1 MSVFK
6 SKKSAPYYW
15 YDFQISGRRFHGSTR
30 STNRREAEKIEAQE
44 HERAQALVK
53 AARHAAV
60 SLQIDHV
67 AERYWN
73 ERGQYH
79 SGSDNTSRDVA
90 RLVEYFGKGRLL
102 TEITEADV
110 AKLVAWRRGHRV
122 PRSPKAKVKVAPLI
136 TPATVN
142 RTTTGAL
149 RTLFAFAKGEG
160 VRFDHEP
167 NWLRHMLAKPEERLR
182 ELHDD
187 EAERID
193 AAMRADYVAFFDFVR
208 ATGMRQRECV
218 SLLWSEVNWGTRQI
232 VKLGKGGRRITF
244 PITAAIRAIL
254 WPLQRHHAE
263 SVFTYVA
270 VRTLKGRMVKGRRYP
285 MTMSGVKTRWRRLR
299 KAAGVTDF
307 RFHDFRHDFATKLL
321 RQTGNLKLVSR
332 ALNHADLK
340 TTARYAHVLNED
352 VAAAVEQAAKSRE
365 KPRGLV
371 RRVK

>member
-1 MSVFK
+1 MSVYK
-6 SKKSAPYYW
+6 SKKSAPYWW
-15 YDFQISGRRFHGSTR
+15 YDFQISGQRFHGSTR

-44 HERAQALVK
+44 REHAHALVK

-79 SGSDNTSRDVA
+79 SGADNTSRDLA
-90 RLVEYFGKGRLL
+90 RLVKYFSPSKLL
-102 TEITEADV
+102 TDIDDAAV
-110 AKLVAWRRGHRV
+110 AKLVASRRGTRV
-122 PRSPKAKVKVAPLI
+122 VNREGLVSN
-136 TPATVN
+136 ATVN

-149 RTLFAFAKGEG
+149 RTLFAFAKSEG

-167 NWLRHMLAKPEERLR
+167 QWRRHMLAKPEERIR

-187 EAERID
+187 EAARID
-193 AAMRADYVAFFDFVR
+193 AAMRADYAPFFAFVR
-208 ATGMRQRECV
+208 ATGMRQKECV
-218 SLLWSEVNWGTRQI
+218 TLRWSEVNWSARQI

-254 WPLQRHHAE
+254 WPLQGHHTE
-263 SVFTYVA
+263 FVFTYLA
-270 VRTLKGRMVKGRRYP
+270 VRTLKVGTTKGQRYP
-285 MTMSGVKTRWRRLR
+285 LTISGVKTRWRRLR
-299 KAAGVTDF
+299 KDADVTDF

-340 TTARYAHVLNED
+340 TTARYAHVLDEEI
-352 VAAAVEQAAKSRE
+352 AAAVEKVAKSRE
-365 KPRGLV
+365 NPRGLMRKV
-371 RRVK
+371 M

>member
-30 STNRREAEKIEAQE
+30 STNCREAEKIEAQE
-44 HERAQALVK
+44 RERAHALVK

-67 AERYWN
+67 ADRYWN

-79 SGSDNTSRDVA
+79 SGADNTARDLA
-90 RLVEYFGKGRLL
+90 RLVEHFGKTKLL
-102 TEITEADV
+102 TDISDADV
-110 AKLVAWRRGHRV
+110 AKLVAWRRAARIANREG
-122 PRSPKAKVKVAPLI
+122 LI
-136 TPATVN
+136 SNATVN

-149 RTLFAFAKGEG
+149 RTLFAFAKSEG
-160 VRFDHEP
+160 VRFEREP
-167 NWLRHMLAKPEERLR
+167 QWRRHMLAKPEERVR

-193 AAMRADYVAFFDFVR
+193 AAMRVDYEPFFAFVR
-208 ATGMRQRECV
+208 ATGMRQKECV
-218 SLLWSEVNWGTRQI
+218 TMRWSEVNWGTRQI
-232 VKLGKGGRRITF
+232 IKLGKGGRRITF
-244 PITAAIRAIL
+244 PITATIKAIL
-254 WPLQRHHAE
+254 WPLQGHHPDY
-263 SVFTYVA
+263 VFTFVA
-270 VRTLKGRMVKGRRYP
+270 QRTKGRTIKGERYP
-285 MTMSGVKTRWRRLR
+285 MTISGVKTRWRRLR

-321 RQTGNLKLVSR
+321 RQTGNLKLVSK

-340 TTARYAHVLNED
+340 TTARYAHVLDED
-352 VAAAVEQAAKSRE
+352 IAAAVEQTAQSRE